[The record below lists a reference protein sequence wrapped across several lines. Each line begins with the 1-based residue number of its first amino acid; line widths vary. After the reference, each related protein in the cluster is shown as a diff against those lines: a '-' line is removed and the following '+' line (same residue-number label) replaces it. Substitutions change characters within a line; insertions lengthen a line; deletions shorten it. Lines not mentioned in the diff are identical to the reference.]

1 MSDRGRQIEVVTEGV
16 IPSLPNIEPPTLT
29 LPHEGGGNWTTLT
42 LPHEGGGNW
51 TTLTLPHEGGGNWTS
66 LTLPHNSGRNWA
78 EANGEFVESLNRA
91 VGGLEQLGRKRQ
103 RAPVMRPSHQRIA
116 DGARLIAL
124 SQEVT

>member
-1 MSDRGRQIEVVTEGV
+1 MSDRGREIEVVTQGV
-16 IPSLPNIEPPTLT
+16 IPSLPDIEPP
-29 LPHEGGGNWTTLT
+29 TLT

-103 RAPVMRPSHQRIA
+103 RAPVIRPRRKGTT
-116 DGARLIAL
+116 DC
-124 SQEVT
+124 